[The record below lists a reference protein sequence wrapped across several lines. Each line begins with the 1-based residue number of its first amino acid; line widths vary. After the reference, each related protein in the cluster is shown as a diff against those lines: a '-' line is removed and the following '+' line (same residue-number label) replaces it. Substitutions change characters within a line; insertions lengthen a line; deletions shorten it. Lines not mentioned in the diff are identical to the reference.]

1 VGTRPPDWRRPVG
14 RGDRT
19 STFSV
24 TTLLHPMK
32 ACSSIVTPQKMVLLI
47 PIEASRLT
55 RVGRFRVCG

>member
-1 VGTRPPDWRRPVG
+1 MIFAGTPATTALAG
-14 RGDRT
+14 T
-19 STFSV
+19 SLV
-24 TTLLHPMK
+24 TTLLDPMK